1 MAKPRRQF
9 SDYKLWEI
17 FISLQNLLSEFAF
30 VIWQKECLHKC
41 FSKFASINVSS
52 LFGFASKLAALI
64 QWNFWVF
71 SVYIRSRAAPPPSS
85 LKALNR
91 PKCVKYRVQI
101 TAVLMTG
108 YENERWQQLLLMIL
122 PNCHCC
128 LDNPPCFFPT
138 LNHQRRR
145 GRTAEPWL
153 MLLLF
158 IGNLDRVHFRVNMEA
173 EKNTLKC

>member
-1 MAKPRRQF
+1 MRDLHL
-9 SDYKLWEI
+9 SSKL
-17 FISLQNLLSEFAF
+17 
-30 VIWQKECLHKC
+30 VIWICLCNLAERMPTQMFFKIC
-41 FSKFASINVSS
+41 LNQRFLSLWLRLKVSS
-52 LFGFASKLAALI
+52 SHPMEFL
-64 QWNFWVF
+64 VF